1 MNFSIYGEESIEGN
15 PTMEVRPKT
24 ITDYL
29 DIIKLRKYY
38 VLIPFLCI
46 FLISV
51 IVSFV
56 LTPIYKSSTTIL
68 IEGQQIPSDF
78 VRSTVTEYVE
88 QSIQTIKQRI
98 MSRTRLMDIIDR
110 FDLYQDLQKKE
121 TKEEIIDRM
130 REDIKLNMI
139 SAEVVDQRTGRPTTA
154 TIAFSLSYEWKDP
167 KKVLEVANRLASLYL
182 DQNLKDR
189 EEKARTTSIFIEA
202 EIKGLNENM
211 DKLEAKIAQFKEKH
225 FQALPE
231 MSQLNLQM
239 FQRLDRELENLEQ
252 QIRNVSERK
261 VFLEGQLTGIDTDL
275 PGIQG
280 PAGQTADAKQ
290 RLKYLYVQ
298 DISLRSALSEKHPDV
313 IKMGNE
319 IASLEK
325 EVALKDEIQLKRNQL
340 EELKTDLAV
349 RMGKLSGK
357 HPDVIKLKK
366 SIQILEE
373 EIAEKVSQTGN
384 RQNVPEN
391 PENPAYINISTQLDT
406 AKMDI
411 AFLKE
416 ERKRLKAKIA
426 DYQNR
431 LELTPQI
438 ELEYKLLARDYDNA
452 RIRYQ
457 ETLHKLM
464 EAKSAESLEK
474 GQKGQKFT
482 VIDPAAFPEKPYKPN
497 RLLIIMVGFVFGI
510 GAGAGA
516 AFLKE
521 HSDQTIRSEYELT
534 LLIRRPVLAM
544 IPPIETTADL
554 KLKKQRRII
563 STLSILAGIGLCVLS
578 VHLFYKPVDMW
589 WLLGMRKLVKLGL
602 ISP

>member
-1 MNFSIYGEESIEGN
+1 MDA
-15 PTMEVRPKT
+15 RAKT

-29 DIIKLRKYY
+29 DFIKRRKYY

-51 IVSFV
+51 ILSFV
-56 LTPIYKSSTTIL
+56 LPPIYKSSTTIL
-68 IEGQQIPSDF
+68 IEGQQIPSEF

-110 FDLYQDLQKKE
+110 FNLYNDLREKE
-121 TKEEIIDRM
+121 TTEEIVDRM
-130 REDIKLNMI
+130 REDIRLDMI

-154 TIAFSLSYEWKDP
+154 TIAFRLSYEWKDP
-167 KKVLEVANRLASLYL
+167 DKVLKVANTLASLYL
-182 DQNLKDR
+182 EQNLKDR
-189 EEKARTTSIFIEA
+189 EEKARTTSSFIEA
-202 EIKGLNENM
+202 EIKGLNENI

-239 FQRLDRELENLEQ
+239 FQRLERELENVEQ
-252 QIRNVSERK
+252 QIRNVRERK
-261 VFLEGQLTGIDTDL
+261 IYLEGQLTGIDPDL

-280 PAGQTADAKQ
+280 PAGETADAKQ

-298 DISLRSALSEKHPDV
+298 HTALRSALSEKHPDV
-313 IKMGNE
+313 IKMENE
-319 IASLEK
+319 IESLEN
-325 EVALKDEIQLKRNQL
+325 EVALKDEIQLKRNQH
-340 EELKTDLAV
+340 EGLKADLAV
-349 RMGKLSGK
+349 KMGKLSGK

-366 SIQILEE
+366 SIKILEK
-373 EIAEKVSQTGN
+373 EIEEKVREKGK
-384 RQNVPEN
+384 RQNEPEN

-411 AFLKE
+411 ASLKE
-416 ERKRLKAKIA
+416 ERKRLKVKLA

-438 ELEYKLLARDYDNA
+438 ELEYNLLTRDYNNA
-452 RIRYQ
+452 RIRHQ
-457 ETLHKLM
+457 ETLNKLM

-482 VIDPAAFPEKPYKPN
+482 IIDPAVFPEKPYKPN
-497 RLLIIMVGFVFGI
+497 RLFIIVIGFVLGI
-510 GAGAGA
+510 GAGAGT

-521 HSDQTIRSEYELT
+521 YSDQAIRSEYELA
-534 LLIRRPVLAM
+534 LLTGRPVLAM
-544 IPPIETTADL
+544 IPPIETRADL
-554 KLKKQRRII
+554 KRKKRKRII
-563 STLSILAGIGLCVLS
+563 STLSILIGIGLCVLS
-578 VHLFYKPVDMW
+578 VHLFYKPLNMW
-589 WLLGMRKLVKLGL
+589 WFLGMRKLVKLGL

>member
-1 MNFSIYGEESIEGN
+1 MDA
-15 PTMEVRPKT
+15 RAKT

-29 DIIKLRKYY
+29 DFIKRRKYY

-51 IVSFV
+51 ILSFV
-56 LTPIYKSSTTIL
+56 LPPIYKSSTTIL
-68 IEGQQIPSDF
+68 IEGQQIPSEF

-110 FDLYQDLQKKE
+110 FNLYNDLREKE
-121 TKEEIIDRM
+121 TTEEIVDRM
-130 REDIKLNMI
+130 REDIRLDMI

-154 TIAFSLSYEWKDP
+154 TIAFRLSYEWKDP
-167 KKVLEVANRLASLYL
+167 DKVLKVANTLASLYL
-182 DQNLKDR
+182 EQNLKDR
-189 EEKARTTSIFIEA
+189 EEKARTTSSFIEA
-202 EIKGLNENM
+202 EIKGLNENI

-239 FQRLDRELENLEQ
+239 FQRLERELENVEQ
-252 QIRNVSERK
+252 QIRNVRERK
-261 VFLEGQLTGIDTDL
+261 IYLEGQLTGIDPDL

-280 PAGQTADAKQ
+280 PAGETADAKQ

-298 DISLRSALSEKHPDV
+298 HTALRSALSEKHPDV
-313 IKMGNE
+313 IKMENE
-319 IASLEK
+319 IESLEN
-325 EVALKDEIQLKRNQL
+325 EVALKDEIQLKRNQH
-340 EELKTDLAV
+340 EGLKADLAV
-349 RMGKLSGK
+349 KMGKLSGK

-366 SIQILEE
+366 SIKILEK
-373 EIAEKVSQTGN
+373 EIEEKVREKGK
-384 RQNVPEN
+384 RQNEPEN

-411 AFLKE
+411 ASLKE
-416 ERKRLKAKIA
+416 ERKRLKVKLA

-438 ELEYKLLARDYDNA
+438 ELEYNLLTRDYNNA
-452 RIRYQ
+452 RIRHQ
-457 ETLHKLM
+457 ETLNKLM

-482 VIDPAAFPEKPYKPN
+482 IIDPAVFPEKPHKPN
-497 RLLIIMVGFVFGI
+497 RLFIIVIGFVLGI
-510 GAGAGA
+510 GAGAGT

-521 HSDQTIRSEYELT
+521 YSDQAIRSEYELA
-534 LLIRRPVLAM
+534 LLTGRPVLAM
-544 IPPIETTADL
+544 IPPIETRADL
-554 KLKKQRRII
+554 KRKKRKRII
-563 STLSILAGIGLCVLS
+563 STLSILIGIGLCVLS
-578 VHLFYKPVDMW
+578 VHLFYKPLNMW
-589 WLLGMRKLVKLGL
+589 WFLGMRKLVKLGL